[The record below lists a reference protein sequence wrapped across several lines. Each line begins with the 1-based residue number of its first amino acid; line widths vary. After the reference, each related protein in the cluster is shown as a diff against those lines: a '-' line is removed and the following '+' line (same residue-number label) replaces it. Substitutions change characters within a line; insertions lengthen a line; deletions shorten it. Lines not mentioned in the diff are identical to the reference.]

1 MSELVRIITAVD
13 PATRN
18 LPLSSVC
25 DHATVAQLMEECQ
38 ALDRF
43 RRDSGNLYER
53 VRALF
58 FLSAIFRYH
67 LPPKLAA
74 DATGRISYDGYV
86 HLLQR
91 RFEEAIRDFGKSL
104 LTGGPSEVVTSAL
117 AAAYR
122 GLGFETLSDQ
132 VRKSVRSVRGNQ
144 WMFRVGHVLD
154 YPLTLRRATQ
164 PSGGSVSNPR

>member
-13 PATRN
+13 PAIRN

-104 LTGGPSEVVTSAL
+104 L
-117 AAAYR
+117 AADPPK
-122 GLGFETLSDQ
+122 LSPARLLRHIAAWDLKRCRTRCER
-132 VRKSVRSVRGNQ
+132 VSV
-144 WMFRVGHVLD
+144 
-154 YPLTLRRATQ
+154 
-164 PSGGSVSNPR
+164 PSGATSGCSVSDTFSTTR